1 MNTLQIRKTG
11 YKPDGTLPLIN
22 IVLLLV
28 LAFMMAGTFTEP
40 LPPDFDPLRSEAAV
54 PNEEAKQSIVLTM
67 DTEGVLS
74 LEGRGLSAGEL
85 EPLLNS
91 LGQSE
96 YVLEVR
102 TDARTPA
109 VLVIALL
116 QSAEGL
122 GIENVQIVTLGRT

>member
-1 MNTLQIRKTG
+1 
-11 YKPDGTLPLIN
+11 
-22 IVLLLV
+22 
-28 LAFMMAGTFTEP
+28 
-40 LPPDFDPLRSEAAV
+40 
-54 PNEEAKQSIVLTM
+54 M